1 MQGGNRTSRRSNVSP
16 AARQLLGF
24 TLIELMVTVS
34 VLAILIAIGMPSFV
48 SVINSNRLTAQSN
61 EVVAALQLARVEAVR
76 QNRRAIVCG
85 SANGTSCSGSTAWNT
100 GWITFLDMD
109 SNGSPAA
116 AEIIRVNTVKAPLQV
131 RMGGA
136 ATSISYR
143 SDGMAHDPVSGS
155 LIAAT
160 TITVCIPTTRPTL
173 NRREV
178 SLGPGGSRISTNS
191 INGSGACP

>member
-1 MQGGNRTSRRSNVSP
+1 MQGGNRTSRRRSALLAS
-16 AARQLLGF
+16 RQLRGF
-24 TLIELMVTVS
+24 TLIELMVTIS
-34 VLAILIAIGMPSFV
+34 VIAILIAIGMPSFI

-85 SANGTSCSGSTAWNT
+85 SSNGSTCSASTAWNT

-116 AEIIRVNTVKAPLQV
+116 AEVIRVNTVKAPLQV

-136 ATSISYR
+136 ASSISYR

-160 TITVCIPTTRPTL
+160 TITVCIPTTRPTQ
-173 NRREV
+173 NQRVV
-178 SLGPGGSRISTNS
+178 SLGTGGSRISTGS
-191 INGSGACP
+191 ANGSGACP